1 MELQIN
7 AIKNGTV
14 IDHITSEKTLE
25 IMRLLELNK
34 EEGTIMVAF
43 NLESKKQGKKGI
55 IKIDDRILTDEEA
68 ERIAI
73 LAPEASINIIENFK
87 VVEKK
92 MVELPEIITGIIKCV
107 NAKCVTN
114 FEKIPTKFYREE
126 GKYRCAYCEASIK
139 NKNITLK

>member
-14 IDHITSEKTLE
+14 IDHIASEKTLE

-55 IKIDDRILTDEEA
+55 IKIDDRILKDEEI

-92 MVELPEIITGIIKCV
+92 MIELPDIVTDVIKCV
-107 NAKCVTN
+107 NVKCVTN
-114 FEKIPTKFYREE
+114 FEKVATRFHREE
-126 GKYRCAYCEASIK
+126 DKYRCAYCETSIK
-139 NKNITLK
+139 NNNITLK